1 MGLRRL
7 VPIVFAFLVLGLQVA
22 AIPLA
27 HASATRATV
36 HLAQQEGTE
45 NENAEGGEEEN
56 GAGQSDPDAETG
68 ASEEQAD
75 EAATEEEGPPWTY
88 QMARISIALILILVA
103 GVGLLYYKLI
113 ASRQKGTT

>member
-1 MGLRRL
+1 MALRRL
-7 VPIVFAFLVLGLQVA
+7 LPLVFALLLAGLHVSFA
-22 AIPLA
+22 LPAR
-27 HASATRATV
+27 ASV
-36 HLAQQEGTE
+36 QLAQEDGTE
-45 NENAEGGEEEN
+45 NENAEGGEEAE
-56 GAGQSDPDAETG
+56 GEGQSDPDAESG
-68 ASEEQAD
+68 ANEEQTE